1 MSDEHDELYNR
12 LREVLGE
19 DAFNPN
25 QVELSLNATKVNVA
39 LANDP
44 NTEYWVPTL
53 IFEVSDAVVGTVA
66 IVIPDYDTNLRM
78 TQELLTLFMDSQ
90 GMDELKEVF
99 IRNSRRMVLDDKAL
113 PVMIQMA
120 NDAAEN
126 GFADPQLRMRTMKR
140 PTDD

>member
-66 IVIPDYDTNLRM
+66 IVIPDYDTNLLI

-99 IRNSRRMVLDDKAL
+99 IRNSRRMALDDKAL